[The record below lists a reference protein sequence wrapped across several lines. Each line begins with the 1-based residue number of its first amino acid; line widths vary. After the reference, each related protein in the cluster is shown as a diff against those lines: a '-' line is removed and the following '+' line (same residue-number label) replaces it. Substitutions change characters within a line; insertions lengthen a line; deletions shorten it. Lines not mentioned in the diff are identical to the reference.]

1 MSPLLSFQPHA
12 SDLGRVSVSGWQLAG
27 EARGEISG
35 GGWGATGRGRWG
47 CLLTP
52 ATPPS
57 QPGFRASLLSP
68 EVPSSGP
75 QMKALYRKLSL
86 VAACMLMLWLTAF
99 FLGWESSQKG
109 LSEKARMHPRACK
122 CPSDTFR
129 KCTCASKIRKCSP
142 CLHTA
147 GDSAWFDRSFE
158 RAIEPLLSEEPMS
171 PDALILWLVSAQSWS
186 LSNPSP

>member
-99 FLGWESSQKG
+99 FLGWESSQNG

-129 KCTCASKIRKCSP
+129 KCTCVCPRSASAPPASTLPETLPGLTDASKGPLSPSCQRSP
-142 CLHTA
+142 C
-147 GDSAWFDRSFE
+147 
-158 RAIEPLLSEEPMS
+158 PPM
-171 PDALILWLVSAQSWS
+171 L
-186 LSNPSP
+186 